1 MVLTSREAVVC
12 RRVSIPAD
20 VDKSVGTITV
30 ARWCVVRITSDRA
43 SSADSRLA
51 QRTTSYPS

>member
-51 QRTTSYPS
+51 QRTTS